1 VKEAHLDESASNR
14 KLHRSQYRVP
24 RWQAAKE
31 TARNGSGV
39 PCPSQLP
46 TRLGERD
53 GLLIIDDFGLKPLR
67 SPHDEDLHELIAE
80 RYERTSTLIT
90 SNLDFPEWGDA
101 FPNRLLGA
109 ATLDRLRHGAYR
121 VILDGESYREPRP
134 LPDIPK
140 SVVAKRGKTD
150 Q

>member
-1 VKEAHLDESASNR
+1 VEF
-14 KLHRSQYRVP
+14 
-24 RWQAAKE
+24 
-31 TARNGSGV
+31 
-39 PCPSQLP
+39 
-46 TRLGERD
+46 
-53 GLLIIDDFGLKPLR
+53 LIIDDFGLKPLR

-121 VILDGESYREPRP
+121 VILDGESYRAPRP
-134 LPDIPK
+134 IPEPPK
-140 SVVAKRGKTD
+140 AAVAKRGKTD